1 MRKNVSDNHRTT
13 TTITYTMQNRTK
25 TVCVRRL
32 FALNSRI
39 CPVGVYCKSEIQEF
53 FCFLN
58 FLFYLYIYSF
68 QYVSSIK
75 MFGSKKKTIP
85 TSIRT
90 YRAEK
95 HCTIWV
101 NFFCAFM
108 YLLYSEFS
116 TLFSN
121 IYSTCHSKDK
131 CINCHVF

>member
-13 TTITYTMQNRTK
+13 TTITYTMQNKTK

-53 FCFLN
+53 FCFFNL
-58 FLFYLYIYSF
+58 LFYLYIYSF

-75 MFGSKKKTIP
+75 MFGSEKKTIP

-90 YRAEK
+90 YRAKK

-101 NFFCAFM
+101 NFFLCLYVFAILRIFNAIFK
-108 YLLYSEFS
+108 YLFYMSF
-116 TLFSN
+116 
-121 IYSTCHSKDK
+121 KR
-131 CINCHVF
+131 